1 MIANIALWSSVTV
14 TCESDP
20 SLSKTLAG
28 RYLVEFGAVDR
39 HAPPALGPTYDTTVR
54 VTAMSF
60 ASPEMDTL
68 YIGGHVLSVGP
79 DRLVLT
85 ARAWSTPV
93 LYEEGAPRGRIATEQ
108 TTYND
113 VRIVC
118 AGPVTREVNAPG

>member
-20 SLSKTLAG
+20 SLSKTLSG
-28 RYLVEFGAVDR
+28 RYRVEFGAVDK
-39 HAPPALGPTYDTTVR
+39 HAPPTPDPFYDTTVR

-68 YIGGHVLSVGP
+68 YIGGRVLSVGP

-85 ARAWSTPV
+85 AKAWSTPV

-118 AGPVTREVNAPG
+118 TRPVIREVDAPG